1 MKPVPD
7 TSLEILCTAFEGLA
21 DGLASNIVDLFC
33 NGQHM
38 EAADMAETLSDIV
51 AAAAKARTRT
61 LSRRAAAAAGYASPT
76 PTPPK
81 ESVEKPPAQDDL
93 FPDQDP
99 ADPAAVATS
108 DMWAG
113 FKPEVEQR
121 PGLDIQTANHLCGM
135 RVDAQ
140 AHASTTGVVG
150 TSPAADAPAVAQIP
164 PSFTGIPD
172 DELDQ
177 IFRVFGR
184 PADHK
189 APGTPLQA
197 AFESVGTVPVDV
209 TELTSLMPPV
219 MPKAVSDNLPPIRS
233 IADGPAQP
241 LAKPGT

>member
-61 LSRRAAAAAGYASPT
+61 LSRRAATASGYAAPT

-81 ESVEKPPAQDDL
+81 EVAADKPTQDDL
-93 FPDQDP
+93 FPAEDP
-99 ADPAAVATS
+99 VPAKAGDTV

-121 PGLDIQTANHLCGM
+121 PGLCAALQGGADSAESVSVAGGPAPS
-135 RVDAQ
+135 RPDV
-140 AHASTTGVVG
+140 
-150 TSPAADAPAVAQIP
+150 PAATKPVLQDLYAD
-164 PSFTGIPD
+164 IPD
-172 DELDQ
+172 DEREQL
-177 IFRVFGR
+177 FRVFGR
-184 PADHK
+184 PADAVQ
-189 APGTPLQA
+189 APGAAQAAA
-197 AFESVGTVPVDV
+197 AFESLGTMSVRIDDLATFAPPI
-209 TELTSLMPPV
+209 MPQ
-219 MPKAVSDNLPPIRS
+219 SILSNLPPIRS

>member
-61 LSRRAAAAAGYASPT
+61 LSRRAAATASGYAAPT

-81 ESVEKPPAQDDL
+81 EVAADKPTQDDL
-93 FPDQDP
+93 FPAEDP
-99 ADPAAVATS
+99 VSVKEGDTV

-121 PGLDIQTANHLCGM
+121 PGLCVALQGGADSAESVSVAGGPPPS
-135 RVDAQ
+135 RPDV
-140 AHASTTGVVG
+140 
-150 TSPAADAPAVAQIP
+150 PAATKPVLQDLYAD
-164 PSFTGIPD
+164 IPD
-172 DELDQ
+172 DEREQL
-177 IFRVFGR
+177 FRVFGR
-184 PADHK
+184 PADAVQ
-189 APGTPLQA
+189 APGAAQAAA
-197 AFESVGTVPVDV
+197 AFESLGTMSVRIDDLATFAPPI
-209 TELTSLMPPV
+209 MPQ
-219 MPKAVSDNLPPIRS
+219 SILSNLPPIRS